1 VAYKPLAL
9 PERLGA
15 VPIDRAMA
23 LVEKNFDAIFQ
34 WTQQTVDAVG
44 ASSVPATVQGD
55 LLVGTAAGL
64 AVLGKDASKIS
75 YLSNAGAGSQP
86 QWSSLNQ
93 GDILV
98 GNAAGLINLAKD
110 TNATRYLA
118 NTGTSNQ
125 PKWDLINLA
134 NGVTGKLPAL
144 ANLPDFSVTQRLW
157 GRNTAGSG
165 VAEEVTIL
173 QVLDW
178 ISATRGTILYRG
190 ASTWAALA
198 PAAGGLTSGG
208 AGTDPVWSSVALGG
222 GNIQAGAG
230 TPQGAISAAL
240 GTVYEDTATGYLYIK
255 LGGGSTAFG
264 WYRVCPGG
272 AGNFAGMLTWSA
284 TPTPLAAANFTR
296 ATSYGFLAADATLS
310 NTFSSAGVTS
320 TAFVTLNSKRYTV
333 GTEAATS
340 GTVMSL
346 TTGAPTATLSMLDD
360 DFDLVAE
367 LITGTSVAAMR
378 FWFGI
383 TSDSTFNTDT
393 LASASTGGG
402 ILFRF
407 STVAGDGGFVGYTAA
422 GGGGAT
428 HVSATVNTIVAS
440 TAYKLRIRFV
450 RQGTPTAFFSVNDGT
465 EVAMTANLPATG
477 AVYLIGLAIVTQ
489 ANVAKSIGWRSFG
502 AVMGS

>member
-1 VAYKPLAL
+1 VAYKPLAI
-9 PERLGA
+9 PERLGT
-15 VPIDRAMA
+15 VPIEKAMA

-157 GRNTAGSG
+157 GRNSAGSG

-198 PAAGGLTSGG
+198 PAAGGLVSGG
-208 AGTDPVWSSVALGG
+208 AGTDPSWASVALGG
-222 GNIQAGAG
+222 GNVQAGAG
-230 TPQGAISAAL
+230 TPQAAISAAL
-240 GTVYEDTATGYLYIK
+240 GTIYEDTATGYLYVK
-255 LGGGSTAFG
+255 AGGAATAFG
-264 WYRVCPGG
+264 WYRINLFGSGAVAGLLGWVAMVGPG
-272 AGNFAGMLTWSA
+272 ASNAFSGNTSGLFNALT
-284 TPTPLAAANFTR
+284 
-296 ATSYGFLAADATLS
+296 ATSANS
-310 NTFSSAGVTS
+310 P
-320 TAFVTLNSKRYTV
+320 AFVLQGAKTYGQAQTGAVSGNTTALTTN
-333 GTEAATS
+333 ATS
-340 GTVMSL
+340 IKL
-346 TTGAPTATLSMLDD
+346 LDD
-360 DFDLVAE
+360 EIDVTVDLLTASD
-367 LITGTSVAAMR
+367 ITNIRYWV
-378 FWFGI
+378 GI
-383 TSDSTFNTDT
+383 TAASPTTDTDT
-393 LASASTGGG
+393 LASGTAGGALMFRYSTA
-402 ILFRF
+402 
-407 STVAGDGGFVGYTAA
+407 AGDGGWVGYTSNGA
-422 GGGGAT
+422 GTT
-428 HVSATVNTIVAS
+428 HVSATVLAIAAS

-450 RQGTPTAFFSVNDGT
+450 RAGTPTVFFSVNDGT
-465 EVAMTANLPATG
+465 ETAMTANLPATG
-477 AVYLIGLAIVTQ
+477 NAQFIAIGVCTKTTA
-489 ANVAKSIGWRSFG
+489 AKTIAWRSM
-502 AVMGS
+502 AATIGS

>member
-75 YLSNAGAGSQP
+75 YLSNAGASSQP

-144 ANLPDFSVTQRLW
+144 ANLPDFSATQRLW
-157 GRNTAGSG
+157 GRNSAGSG

-240 GTVYEDTATGYLYIK
+240 GTIYEDTATGYVYFK
-255 LGGGSTAFG
+255 AGGASTAFG
-264 WYRVCPGG
+264 WYRVALVG
-272 AGNFAGMLTWSA
+272 AGTAAGLVAWNAAAGPGSTNAFTGNSSGALNGLSA
-284 TPTPLAAANFTR
+284 TSANAPAYVLSAAGRTYGQASTGAVSGNTTALTTN
-296 ATSYGFLAADATLS
+296 ATSITKL
-310 NTFSSAGVTS
+310 
-320 TAFVTLNSKRYTV
+320 
-333 GTEAATS
+333 
-340 GTVMSL
+340 
-346 TTGAPTATLSMLDD
+346 LDD
-360 DFDLVAE
+360 DIDVTFEVLTPAD
-367 LITGTSVAAMR
+367 ITNIR
-378 FWFGI
+378 FWLGLSSASP
-383 TSDSTFNTDT
+383 TADTDT
-393 LASASTGGG
+393 LGSGSTGGA
-402 ILFRF
+402 LAFRY
-407 STVAGDGGFVGYTAA
+407 STAAGDGGWVGYTAA

-428 HVSATVNTIVAS
+428 HVSATILAIAAS
-440 TAYKLRIRFV
+440 TTYKLRVRFV
-450 RQGTPTAFFSVNDGT
+450 RAGTPTVFFSVNDGT
-465 EVAMTANLPATG
+465 ETAMTANLPATG
-477 AVYLIGLAIVTQ
+477 GSQMVVLGICTKANLLKSLAWRTMAATIG
-489 ANVAKSIGWRSFG
+489 S
-502 AVMGS
+502 